1 MLSPQYLLWVTGLA
15 ACCLAAG
22 RSTQRPVAVALLAV
36 DALTTVVYPLGFAQL
51 IVGSDLMTVVVAVG
65 NGLLLVITVWSC
77 WRLLSASLADRG
89 TLQYAREVPP
99 QLARA

>member
-1 MLSPQYLLWVTGLA
+1 VLSPQYLLWVTGLA